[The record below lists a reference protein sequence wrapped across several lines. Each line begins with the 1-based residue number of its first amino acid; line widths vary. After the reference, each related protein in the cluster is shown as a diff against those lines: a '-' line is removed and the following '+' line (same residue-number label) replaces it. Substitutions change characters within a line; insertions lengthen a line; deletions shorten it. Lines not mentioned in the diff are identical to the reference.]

1 MNSQCWCPAERF
13 HSFIRVIRSGGFF
26 LSFPSFLYFI
36 KIFLNSGCT
45 ARKKKKCRR
54 PWFPLIQ
61 VSTPNQCRKKNGT
74 KVPLV
79 ARGDIAGISLF
90 FSSIR
95 SSPFPLPLPPC
106 SPGFWEKTCCYSNH
120 GIEPRLILVE

>member
-45 ARKKKKCRR
+45 ARKKKKKCRR

-90 FSSIR
+90 FFPSSLFTF
-95 SSPFPLPLPPC
+95 STPPSPLDPLA
-106 SPGFWEKTCCYSNH
+106 SGKK
-120 GIEPRLILVE
+120 LVFIVTMGLNPD

>member
-45 ARKKKKCRR
+45 ARKKKMPKTLVSPNTGFYSKPVQKEKWYKGTPSGSRRYCRD
-54 PWFPLIQ
+54 F
-61 VSTPNQCRKKNGT
+61 T
-74 KVPLV
+74 
-79 ARGDIAGISLF
+79 F

-106 SPGFWEKTCCYSNH
+106 SPGFWEKICCYSNH